1 MDDYRWS
8 IIIHF
13 WNQNIPRLFPS
24 TEDAKSRATKRK
36 KVAVP
41 KDPNA
46 PKRPVTAYIIFS
58 TEVRQKL
65 HSDQPEM
72 GFVELMKH
80 IGGLWNKLPAKDK
93 QVATSFIKYSLIQWN
108 TSKLRSPYFGYLRH
122 FSSPIITLVILPL
135 K

>member
-1 MDDYRWS
+1 MYMCWVVVL
-8 IIIHF
+8 F
-13 WNQNIPRLFPS
+13 LFVNILLVSHCGWWLCLFPS

-72 GFVELMKH
+72 GFVELMRH
-80 IGGLWNKLPAKDK
+80 IGGLWNNLPAKDK
-93 QVATSFIKYSLIQWN
+93 QVDMSFID
-108 TSKLRSPYFGYLRH
+108 
-122 FSSPIITLVILPL
+122 
-135 K
+135 

>member
-1 MDDYRWS
+1 MGGGAVYVCGYVSLWM
-8 IIIHF
+8 F
-13 WNQNIPRLFPS
+13 VLS
-24 TEDAKSRATKRK
+24 TEDAKARATKRK

-72 GFVELMKH
+72 GFVELMRH
-80 IGGLWNKLPAKDK
+80 IGGLWNNLPAKDK
-93 QVATSFIKYSLIQWN
+93 QVDMYTTN
-108 TSKLRSPYFGYLRH
+108 T
-122 FSSPIITLVILPL
+122 
-135 K
+135 